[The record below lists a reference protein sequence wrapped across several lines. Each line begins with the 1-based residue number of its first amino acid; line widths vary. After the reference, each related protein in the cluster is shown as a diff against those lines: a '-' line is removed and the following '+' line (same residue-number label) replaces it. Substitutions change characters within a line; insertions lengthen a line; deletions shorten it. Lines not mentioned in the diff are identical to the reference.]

1 MGFTDFLDLVFKYGL
16 PAVGFLWFLWAT
28 LVKNPPSFVSWREHQ
43 SLMDENERLHSLLRK
58 LNGQADMAI
67 DITEKVIQR
76 QQRQR
81 SAGTGQGHGTG
92 HTTAKGRGQEE

>member
-1 MGFTDFLDLVFKYGL
+1 MSFPDFADFAVKYGV
-16 PAVGFLWFLWAT
+16 PFVGFVWFLWAT

-76 QQRQR
+76 QKQR
-81 SAGTGQGHGTG
+81 GTGTGTG
-92 HTTAKGRGQEE
+92 TAHTPKGRGQEE